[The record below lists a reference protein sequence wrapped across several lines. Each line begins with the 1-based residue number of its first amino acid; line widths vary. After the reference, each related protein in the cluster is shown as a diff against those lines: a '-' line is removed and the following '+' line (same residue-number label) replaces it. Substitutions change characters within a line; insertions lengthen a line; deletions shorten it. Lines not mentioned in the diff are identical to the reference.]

1 MRIDYSVFRPA
12 IEAMNTGN
20 EPLLKQLLA
29 DDRGLVTLRL
39 DEPTDGPF
47 AHPYLLWFIAD
58 NPVQNGWFPANL
70 CSITSLIIDAIR
82 REVPETLPFQAN
94 GALHLLTTG
103 RTPETRLLFAMID
116 LLIDSGAVPANGID
130 ALLYKNPDAA
140 RYLIARGGGMS
151 LAAAVGLD
159 DWENV
164 MRLFPQTDAGQ
175 RALALAMAVHYDH
188 NAALAWLLEQGAD
201 PNVFPEGSNY
211 LSYTTPLHQAVLSGN
226 VEAVRL
232 LLAAGAD
239 AGIKDRLYRETP
251 PRWGQHFL
259 NEDKRSDAYLD
270 RVREILVLF
279 GGEQKS

>member
-1 MRIDYSVFRPA
+1 
-12 IEAMNTGN
+12 MNTGN
-20 EPLLKQLLA
+20 EALLQQLLA
-29 DDRGLVTLRL
+29 GDRSLVALRL
-39 DEPTDGPF
+39 DEPADGAF

-82 REVPETLPFQAN
+82 REAPETLPFQAN
-94 GALHLLTTG
+94 RALHLLTTG
-103 RTPETRLLFAMID
+103 RTPGARLMFALID

-130 ALLYKNPDAA
+130 ALLHKNPEAA

-164 MRLFPQTDAGQ
+164 TRLFPQAGSGQ
-175 RALALAMAVHYDH
+175 RALALSMAIRYDH
-188 NAALAWLLEQGAD
+188 NGALAWLLEHGAD
-201 PNVFPEGSNY
+201 PNVFPEGNGY

-226 VEAVRL
+226 VEAIRL

-239 AGIKDRLYRETP
+239 TGLKDRMYKETP
-251 PRWGQHFL
+251 PRWAQHFL
-259 NEDKRSDAYLD
+259 NEDKRDDAYLE
-270 RVREILVLF
+270 RVREIIGLF
-279 GGEQKS
+279 GGEQKI